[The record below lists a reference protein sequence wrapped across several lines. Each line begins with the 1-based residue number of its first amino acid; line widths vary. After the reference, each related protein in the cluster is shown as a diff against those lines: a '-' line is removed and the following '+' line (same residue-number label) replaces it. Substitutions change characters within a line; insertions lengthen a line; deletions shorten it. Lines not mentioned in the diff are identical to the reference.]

1 MYYSKAHLNL
11 QFLMRFSLSDGCERV
26 HDRYCSLYP
35 LVYIHQKKIAAK
47 IASANGSVNAVLS
60 ELRTVHLVK
69 HADSVKTVA
78 FLKL

>member
-1 MYYSKAHLNL
+1 MDVNE
-11 QFLMRFSLSDGCERV
+11 FMIDI
-26 HDRYCSLYP
+26 YCSLYP
-35 LVYIHQKKIAAK
+35 LVYIHQKK